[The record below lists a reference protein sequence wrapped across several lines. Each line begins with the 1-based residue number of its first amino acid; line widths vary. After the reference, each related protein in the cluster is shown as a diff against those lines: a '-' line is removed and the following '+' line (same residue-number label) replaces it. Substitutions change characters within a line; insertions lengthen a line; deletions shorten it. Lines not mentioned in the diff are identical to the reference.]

1 MAGML
6 PPAERRTSALVALYV
21 VLSLLLLLIGER
33 LPQAIL
39 RGAGATLFAPFDR
52 VVLTGDR
59 IAASWR
65 ENQRLHQRV
74 TELELENAR
83 LRDAAIENAEL
94 RDRIGL
100 AIARDPVL
108 RPVELLALSGEPVP
122 ASATLSAGW
131 MQGTHTGDVVVT
143 SDGLVGRVTEV
154 YPSAC
159 RAALLTDPNAPVACS
174 VESTGVLGIVRFVNA
189 PRPRLVFT
197 AVPFTDTVRVGQR
210 ILTSNLSRR
219 YPRGI
224 AVGVVAA
231 LGRDPSG
238 LMQLIEITPAA
249 RLSRLRHVFLIPGPG
264 PVLTGPPASG
274 VPKTGRR
281 R

>member
-33 LPQAIL
+33 LPQAML
-39 RGAGATLFAPFDR
+39 RGAGAMLFAPFDR

-83 LRDAAIENAEL
+83 LRDAALENAQL
-94 RDRIGL
+94 RERLGL
-100 AIARDPVL
+100 AVTRDLPL

-131 MQGTHTGDVVVT
+131 MEGAHVGDVVVT

-154 YPSAC
+154 YPSAS
-159 RAALLTDPNAPVACS
+159 RATLLTDPNAPVASS

-189 PRPRLVFT
+189 PRPRLLFT
-197 AVPFTDTVRVGQR
+197 TVPFTDTVKVGQR
-210 ILTSNLSRR
+210 ILTSSLSRR

-224 AVGVVAA
+224 PVGVVTA

-238 LMQLIEITPAA
+238 LMQQIEITPAA
-249 RLSRLRHVFLIPGPG
+249 RLSRLRHVFLLPGPG
-264 PVLTGPPASG
+264 PVPIGPPAAA
-274 VPKTGRR
+274 GRHP
-281 R
+281 